1 MAALDAALY
10 EIYDGLI
17 LYQQRLKSLE
27 GISPELGPALDALRY
42 DMADFAILMA
52 QAMEEGLDSLPQSF
66 LRKALEMIRKI
77 QADAA
82 ALREKLAAT
91 YKGNDRAA
99 AAQSIARKL
108 EEMLEKAYQ
117 ILRHL
122 AAA

>member
-1 MAALDAALY
+1 LAAALA
-10 EIYDGLI
+10 EIYKGLAE
-17 LYQQRLKSLE
+17 YQARLKSLE
-27 GISPELGPALDALRY
+27 GISPELGPALDALRL
-42 DMADFAILMA
+42 DMADFATTMA

-66 LRKALEMIRKI
+66 LLKALEQIRKI

-99 AAQSIARKL
+99 AAVEIAAQL
-108 EEMLEKAYQ
+108 EAFLEKAYQ